1 MVFEIGVVE
10 LAFADN
16 SNAVEGKNDYTYK
29 EYGED
34 VKELESVTY
43 TTMEKDKNMEV
54 EGDRSFPGM
63 EEEAMETMWV
73 DKDRNNCTDREVECI
88 KSHYNLEELMGG
100 IPNGVKETFK
110 EGCDGVE
117 GRRSVGEVIKDDD
130 SSKAGGLAQVET
142 GEKVTII
149 AVGLADYVGD
159 PNLDGLVGLDVQ
171 DAK

>member
-43 TTMEKDKNMEV
+43 TTMEKDKNME
-54 EGDRSFPGM
+54 
-63 EEEAMETMWV
+63 
-73 DKDRNNCTDREVECI
+73 
-88 KSHYNLEELMGG
+88 
-100 IPNGVKETFK
+100 ETFK